1 MSPDSLTLDL
11 LAWIAGG
18 ARSYGDTMDAWRTSC
33 PRLSV
38 WEDAVIDGLVRVRSS
53 RVELTE
59 RGRAVLDQD
68 PNQRA
73 RRVAANST
81 LSAASSRE
89 GPTSRA
95 VGAGPPRKLAST
107 MPTIPPPNSR

>member
-1 MSPDSLTLDL
+1 MEPDSLTLDL
-11 LAWIAGG
+11 LNWIAS
-18 ARSYGDTMDAWRTSC
+18 APRTYGDTMDAWRTSC
-33 PRLSV
+33 PRLSI
-38 WEDAVIDGLVRVRSS
+38 WEDAVVDGLVRVRAS

-59 RGRAVLDQD
+59 RGRAALDQD

-81 LSAASSRE
+81 LSAASSRD